1 MNWKI
6 NSLEITNFKFFKQP
20 FKLNLE
26 GKNLLMYG
34 ENGSG
39 KSSIYWAF
47 YTIFQSCYKKP
58 TPEDAQKYFISS
70 HPQNLRNKFSKKE
83 DHSSLI
89 IELISDSNIKR
100 TYEDSDSICN
110 THVDGDTL
118 MTLTAGSSDFLNY
131 KFLSILLDF
140 KNSEANDIFS
150 IIESDILPSMVCSTR
165 FSAKY
170 VTTGEQKTL
179 VYWWHYINNHPNSLP
194 RNPRSTQSFKQGCQE
209 YKEFQNLI
217 EDFNIEFDFQ
227 LKTLQEETVKKLKKI
242 FNIPVEIRLKASK
255 VIFNKKREGTIK
267 GYDGIVHRPKVII
280 SALMTNKAL
289 PNGPEVILHPS
300 SFFNEAKLTC
310 IALAFRL
317 AAVEM
322 RYKGENAASALFIDD
337 LLISL
342 DMGRR
347 LQVIDIILELRKKH
361 QLIIFTHDR
370 AFYDIISTKIESLPK
385 EADNWVQ
392 KEIYAQDEIL
402 CIDGIPSHFIL
413 DKEDYLVRATNYLYS
428 CDLPACANYLRKATE
443 HELKRLYP
451 SNWLIVT
458 KQQQEHG
465 EAISHKQRNDLSG
478 LISKL
483 SLYYERYKLPPRQ
496 SNLDI
501 HRRRLLNP
509 LSHDDLHTPIYRI
522 ELQDCINEIRWLQE
536 INRIKDVST
545 EEEIRNN
552 RYCIEYS
559 HKGRYIK
566 VIIHFTEVF
575 DHIMIADKTFHSN
588 SIMEVL
594 YCSHPKLLNDKD
606 TNHTINE
613 LLELL
618 LQYLGYHDG
627 EELPEFDELVKP
639 YTKEHQIAD
648 IVQSLYSK
656 SQPKS

>member
-1 MNWKI
+1 MSWRI
-6 NSLEITNFKFFKQP
+6 NSIEITNFKFFKQP
-20 FKLNLE
+20 FKLKLS

-47 YTIFQSCYKKP
+47 YTIFQSCYKTP
-58 TPEDAQKYFISS
+58 TIEGAQKYFVAN
-70 HPQNLRNKFSKKE
+70 HPQNLRNKFSDNTE
-83 DHSSLI
+83 HSSLK
-89 IELISDSNIKR
+89 IELISDSKIIK
-100 TYEDSDSICN
+100 TYEDSDTICN
-110 THVDGDTL
+110 THDSGDTL
-118 MTLTAGSSDFLNY
+118 MTLTAASSDFLNY
-131 KFLSILLDF
+131 KFLSEIHDF
-140 KNSEANDIFS
+140 RNSEETDIFS
-150 IIESDILPSMVCSTR
+150 IIEKDILPSMICSTR
-165 FSAKY
+165 FATQFVKSD
-170 VTTGEQKTL
+170 EQNTL
-179 VYWWHYINNHPNSLP
+179 AYWWEYINNRPTSLP
-194 RNPRSTQSFKQGCQE
+194 RNSRSKNIFNQGCQE
-209 YKEFQNLI
+209 YR
-217 EDFNIEFDFQ
+217 DFQ
-227 LKTLQEETVKKLKKI
+227 KLIDEFNREFAFQLQALQGEVAKKLNRD
-242 FNIPVEIRLKASK
+242 FNIPVRIILTPSK
-255 VIFNKKREGTIK
+255 VIFNKKKEGSTRV
-267 GYDGIVHRPKVII
+267 YDGVIYRPKVLIT
-280 SALMTNKAL
+280 AQMTNKAL
-289 PNGPEVILHPS
+289 PNGPVEIKHPR

-322 RYKGENAASALFIDD
+322 RYKGEDAASALFIDD

-347 LQVIDIILELRKKH
+347 LQVIDIILKLRKKH

-370 AFYDIISTKIESLPK
+370 AFYDIISSKIESLK

-392 KEIYAQDEIL
+392 KEIYAQDEVL
-402 CIDGIPSHFIL
+402 CLDGIPSHFIL
-413 DKEDYLVRATNYLYS
+413 DKEDYLVRATHYLYS

-465 EAISHKQRNDLSG
+465 EAIFHKQRNDLSG

-522 ELQDCINEIRWLQE
+522 ELQDCIDEVRWLQE
-536 INRIKDVST
+536 INRIKDVFT

-552 RYCIEYS
+552 RFCIEYS
-559 HKGRYIK
+559 HNGRYIK

-594 YCSHPKLLNDKD
+594 YCSHPEILNDKD
-606 TNHTINE
+606 TDHTINE

-618 LQYLGYHDG
+618 IQYLGYHEG
-627 EELPEFDELVKP
+627 EKLPEFDELVKP

-648 IVQSLYSK
+648 IIQSLYSK
-656 SQPKS
+656 SQSKS